1 MSDTTVPIP
10 SGSPLVK
17 NLGHA
22 NRHRNKHGWSGELTF
37 GAEKDLVTH
46 LKNIRFGYFK
56 PKWREHYYLKAPA
69 MQEFAAL
76 TLRLGV
82 QGWHQRRCL
91 KLWATLPSRK
101 GVKTFVQE
109 GIDRKKFSV
118 PVAPKLDS
126 SNQEWMEILESFQS
140 WAHKNGNGFLDLVSM
155 QKNDDARAVAALKKA
170 NIQNKKNVS
179 PLFKST

>member
-10 SGSPLVK
+10 FGSPLVK

-22 NRHRNKHGWSGELTF
+22 DQHRNKHDWSGKMTF

-56 PKWREHYYLKAPA
+56 PQWREHYYLKTPA

-82 QGWHQRRCL
+82 QGWHQRRRL

-101 GVKTFVQE
+101 GVKTWIQD

-126 SNQEWMEILESFQS
+126 SNQEWMELLESFQS
-140 WAHKNGNGFLDLVSM
+140 WAFENGHSRLDLVAM
-155 QKNDDARAVAALKKA
+155 QKNEDALAVAALKKA

>member
-22 NRHRNKHGWSGELTF
+22 NRDSNKHDWTAKLTF
-37 GAEKDLVTH
+37 GPEKELATH

-56 PKWREHYYLKAPA
+56 PQWREHYYLKTPA

-101 GVKTFVQE
+101 GVKTFIQD
-109 GIDRKKFSV
+109 GIDSKKFSV

-126 SNQEWMEILESFQS
+126 SNQEWMELLESFQS
-140 WAHKNGNGFLDLVSM
+140 WAFENGHSRLDLVAK
-155 QKNDDARAVAALKKA
+155 QKNEDALAVAALKKA
-170 NIQNKKNVS
+170 NIQNKNNVITM
-179 PLFKST
+179 FKRT